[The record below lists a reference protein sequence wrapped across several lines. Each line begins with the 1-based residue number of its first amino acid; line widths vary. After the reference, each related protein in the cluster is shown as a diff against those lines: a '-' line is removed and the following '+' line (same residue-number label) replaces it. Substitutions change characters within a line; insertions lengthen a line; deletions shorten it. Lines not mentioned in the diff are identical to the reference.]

1 MHLLVALIMLVCY
14 YFGLSLIQISRDMQS
29 TFVIL
34 IFVGYFVLGAIFG
47 FLFRKDIL
55 TNFALV
61 LALGFLGTTFS
72 IVSYRALFDSEALS
86 QALHDLANIF
96 IASFFIG
103 ITAATGTLV
112 HALFAWV
119 RRWRARKKTTKE
131 AVKQTNIL
139 KGAEII
145 CQPSE
150 TRFCSPQT
158 PKKVFF
164 IQHLSSI
171 E

>member
-34 IFVGYFVLGAIFG
+34 IFVGYFVLGVIFG

-86 QALHDLANIF
+86 QALHDLSNI
-96 IASFFIG
+96 IVASFFIG
-103 ITAATGTLV
+103 ITAAAGTLV

-145 CQPSE
+145 CQTVRNEILFTSD
-150 TRFCSPQT
+150 T
-158 PKKVFF
+158 KK
-164 IQHLSSI
+164 SI
-171 E
+171 LYTTLV